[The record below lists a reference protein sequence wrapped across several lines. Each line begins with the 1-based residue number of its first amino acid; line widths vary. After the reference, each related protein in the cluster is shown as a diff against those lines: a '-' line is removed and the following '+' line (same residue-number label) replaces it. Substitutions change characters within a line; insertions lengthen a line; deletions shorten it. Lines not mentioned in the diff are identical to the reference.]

1 MFLLLYTGSVRS
13 QVRLPECIEHK
24 DVWTKTQKEQIFEHV
39 RTFPVQT
46 QLAFAFIEN
55 GAVSFSG
62 VISENDTISVVDNR
76 HKVFEIGSISKVFTA
91 SLLAAL
97 VVEGKLNLDD
107 PVNDRLPFALK
118 DSIRPTF
125 RQLANHTSGLP
136 RMPSNFEVGIPF
148 DPANPYLNYG
158 EDLLKDYLT
167 SQVELIYQ
175 PGERSEY
182 SNLGAGLLAYTL
194 AKVTGLNYLQ
204 LLKKYLFSNY
214 GMTASTT
221 QREDVASYMVS
232 GLDQNGRETSSWDF
246 SVLIGAGGIL
256 STTEDMAQFA
266 FAQFDESN
274 RELKLTRIPTFEV
287 NERLAVGLGWYI
299 VRTSAET
306 ELYCHNGGTGGYSSS
321 IALDTN
327 RANGVI
333 ILSNVSAFHPESPK
347 IERLCFSLLQ
357 TIGDSSE

>member
-1 MFLLLYTGSVRS
+1 MFLLLFTGSVRS

-24 DVWTKTQKEQIFEHV
+24 DVWTRTQKEQIFEHV
-39 RTFPVQT
+39 RAFPVQT

-62 VISENDTISVVDNR
+62 VILENDTISLVDNR

-91 SLLAAL
+91 SLLTAL

-136 RMPSNFEVGIPF
+136 RMPSNFDVGVPF

-167 SQVELIYQ
+167 REMELLYQ

-194 AKVTGLNYLQ
+194 AKVTGLDYQQ
-204 LLKKYLFSNY
+204 LLEKYLFSKY
-214 GMTASTT
+214 GMSTSTT
-221 QREDVASYMVS
+221 RREKVLSCLVS
-232 GLDQNGRETSSWDF
+232 GLDAQGRETSSWDF
-246 SVLIGAGGIL
+246 SVMVGAGGIL
-256 STTEDMAQFA
+256 SSTEDMAQFA
-266 FAQFDESN
+266 LAQFDELN
-274 RELKLTRIPTFEV
+274 RELELTRIPTFGV
-287 NERLAVGLGWYI
+287 NERLAVGLGW
-299 VRTSAET
+299 A
-306 ELYCHNGGTGGYSSS
+306 G
-321 IALDTN
+321 
-327 RANGVI
+327 
-333 ILSNVSAFHPESPK
+333 IL
-347 IERLCFSLLQ
+347 
-357 TIGDSSE
+357 